1 MKIKLQLRQNIDMYT
16 WDPELPEWLVL
27 LYGIIVVVDV
37 LRVVHHVQQKLVLR
51 AAVVDVLIVLDGKPL
66 TRNIRKM
73 NFLPIKFKNLVHFRF
88 FSDFPFPLNILALV
102 KRLSAVTSS

>member
-1 MKIKLQLRQNIDMYT
+1 MST

-37 LRVVHHVQQKLVLR
+37 LRVVHHVQQELVLR

-73 NFLPIKFKNLVHFRF
+73 NFLPKKF
-88 FSDFPFPLNILALV
+88 
-102 KRLSAVTSS
+102 

>member
-1 MKIKLQLRQNIDMYT
+1 MYT
-16 WDPELPEWLVL
+16 WHPELPEWLVL

-73 NFLPIKFKNLVHFRF
+73 NFLPIQRVTNRMIVSSTILGFVHLKYLQTKNQ
-88 FSDFPFPLNILALV
+88 
-102 KRLSAVTSS
+102 

>member
-1 MKIKLQLRQNIDMYT
+1 MYT

-73 NFLPIKFKNLVHFRF
+73 NFFVTTPAWG
-88 FSDFPFPLNILALV
+88 SDLAHQCYQA
-102 KRLSAVTSS
+102 R